1 MNKVISESLIQKRKG
16 DDVELNMTGTQH
28 VRTYKGSGKKE
39 RWQKPYNAGNPG
51 KDSLFHFM
59 CNEKFR
65 EVK

>member
-16 DDVELNMTGTQH
+16 DDVESNMIGTQH
-28 VRTYKGSGKKE
+28 VKTYEGSGKKE
-39 RWQKPYNAGNPG
+39 RWQKRYNAG

-59 CNEKFR
+59 WNEKFR